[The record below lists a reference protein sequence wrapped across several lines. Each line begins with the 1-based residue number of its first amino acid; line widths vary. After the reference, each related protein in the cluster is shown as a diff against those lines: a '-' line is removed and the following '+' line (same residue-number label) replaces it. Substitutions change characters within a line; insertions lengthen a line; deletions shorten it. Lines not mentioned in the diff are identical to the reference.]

1 MLDIKGSFK
10 LKCLFE
16 MGKKTQNT
24 IPKTFKGENKCQNI
38 AETFN

>member
-16 MGKKTQNT
+16 MKKKKNT
-24 IPKTFKGENKCQNI
+24 NPKTFKGENKCQNI